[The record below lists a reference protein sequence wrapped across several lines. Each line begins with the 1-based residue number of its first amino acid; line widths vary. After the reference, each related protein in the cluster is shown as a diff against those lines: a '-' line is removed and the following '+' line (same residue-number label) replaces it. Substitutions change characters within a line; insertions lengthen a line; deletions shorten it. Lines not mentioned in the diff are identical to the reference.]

1 MVQSRQG
8 VHNEIANEL
17 LPTSATQGSPEIIQ
31 TRQPSYTYNVEFEAD
46 EQING
51 FTDGLKAMKLAIFKI
66 LSTERYRYPI
76 YSWNYGIELEDLFG
90 QPIPYV
96 YAELQRRITEALEA
110 DDRIISVTG
119 FEFSHDDGDVFA
131 RFDVETI
138 FGTIE
143 NITKGVSV

>member
-1 MVQSRQG
+1 M
-8 VHNEIANEL
+8 HNEIANEL

-31 TRQPSYTYNVEFEAD
+31 TRHPSYTYNVEFEAD
-46 EQING
+46 GQING
-51 FTDGLKAMKLAIFKI
+51 FTDGLKAMKLAVFKI

-131 RFDVETI
+131 AFDVETI
-138 FGTIE
+138 FGTLE

>member
-1 MVQSRQG
+1 M
-8 VHNEIANEL
+8 HNEIANVL
-17 LPTSATQGSPEIIQ
+17 LPTSATQEVPEVIQ
-31 TRQPSYTYNVEFEAD
+31 ERQPSYTYNLEFETD
-46 EQING
+46 SQIRG
-51 FTDGLKAMKLAIFKI
+51 FTDGLEAVKLAVYKI

-110 DDRIISVTG
+110 DDCILSVTN

-131 RFDVETI
+131 SFNVETVY
-138 FGTIE
+138 GTLE
-143 NITKGVSV
+143 NIVKGVSV

>member
-1 MVQSRQG
+1 M
-8 VHNEIANEL
+8 HNKIANEL

-31 TRQPSYTYNVEFEAD
+31 TRQSSYTYNVEFEAD
-46 EQING
+46 GQING
-51 FTDGLKAMKLAIFKI
+51 FTDGLKAMKLAVFKI

-138 FGTIE
+138 FGRIE

>member
-1 MVQSRQG
+1 
-8 VHNEIANEL
+8 
-17 LPTSATQGSPEIIQ
+17 
-31 TRQPSYTYNVEFEAD
+31 
-46 EQING
+46 
-51 FTDGLKAMKLAIFKI
+51 MKLAVFKI

-131 RFDVETI
+131 AFDVETI
-138 FGTIE
+138 FGTLE

>member
-1 MVQSRQG
+1 M
-8 VHNEIANEL
+8 
-17 LPTSATQGSPEIIQ
+17 PEVIQ
-31 TRQPSYTYNVEFEAD
+31 ERQPSYTYNLEFETD
-46 EQING
+46 RQIRG
-51 FTDGLKAMKLAIFKI
+51 FTDGLEAVKLAVYKI

-110 DDRIISVTG
+110 DDRILSVTN

-131 RFDVETI
+131 SFNVETVY
-138 FGTIE
+138 GTLE
-143 NITKGVSV
+143 NIVKGVSV

>member
-1 MVQSRQG
+1 
-8 VHNEIANEL
+8 
-17 LPTSATQGSPEIIQ
+17 
-31 TRQPSYTYNVEFEAD
+31 
-46 EQING
+46 
-51 FTDGLKAMKLAIFKI
+51 MKLAVFKI

-138 FGTIE
+138 FGTLE

>member
-1 MVQSRQG
+1 M
-8 VHNEIANEL
+8 NEL
-17 LPTSATQGSPEIIQ
+17 LPTSVTQGSPEIIQ

-138 FGTIE
+138 FGTLE
-143 NITKGVSV
+143 NITKGVSVYV

>member
-1 MVQSRQG
+1 M
-8 VHNEIANEL
+8 
-17 LPTSATQGSPEIIQ
+17 
-31 TRQPSYTYNVEFEAD
+31 EFEAD
-46 EQING
+46 GQING
-51 FTDGLKAMKLAIFKI
+51 FTDGLKAMKLAVFKI

-131 RFDVETI
+131 TFDVETI
-138 FGTIE
+138 FGTLE

>member
-1 MVQSRQG
+1 M
-8 VHNEIANEL
+8 HNEIANEL

-46 EQING
+46 GQING
-51 FTDGLKAMKLAIFKI
+51 FTDGLKAMKLAVFKI

-96 YAELQRRITEALEA
+96 YAELHLKPTTESYQLRDSSLAMTTEMYLRGSTWKRYSERLRISQR
-110 DDRIISVTG
+110 G
-119 FEFSHDDGDVFA
+119 
-131 RFDVETI
+131 
-138 FGTIE
+138 
-143 NITKGVSV
+143 

>member
-1 MVQSRQG
+1 M
-8 VHNEIANEL
+8 HNEIANEL

-31 TRQPSYTYNVEFEAD
+31 TRHPSYTYNVEFEAD
-46 EQING
+46 GQING
-51 FTDGLKAMKLAIFKI
+51 FTDGLKAMKLSVFKI

-138 FGTIE
+138 FGTLE

>member
-1 MVQSRQG
+1 M
-8 VHNEIANEL
+8 HNEIANEL

-31 TRQPSYTYNVEFEAD
+31 TRRPSYTYNVEFEAD
-46 EQING
+46 GQING
-51 FTDGLKAMKLAIFKI
+51 FTDGLKAMKLAVFKI

-131 RFDVETI
+131 TFDVETI
-138 FGTIE
+138 FGTLG

>member
-8 VHNEIANEL
+8 VHNKIANEL

-46 EQING
+46 GQING
-51 FTDGLKAMKLAIFKI
+51 FA
-66 LSTERYRYPI
+66 
-76 YSWNYGIELEDLFG
+76 
-90 QPIPYV
+90 
-96 YAELQRRITEALEA
+96 ALEA

>member
-1 MVQSRQG
+1 M
-8 VHNEIANEL
+8 HNEIANEL

-31 TRQPSYTYNVEFEAD
+31 TRQHSYTYSVEFEAD
-46 EQING
+46 GQING
-51 FTDGLKAMKLAIFKI
+51 FTDGLKAMKLAVFKI

-96 YAELQRRITEALEA
+96 YAELQRRITEALET
-110 DDRIISVTG
+110 DDRVISVTG
-119 FEFSHDDGDVFA
+119 FEFSHNDGDVFA
-131 RFDVETI
+131 TFDVETI
-138 FGTIE
+138 FGTLG